1 MTKPSKNLPKLLL
14 RPDRTASNSNLM
26 WIGISLVLVGLSAD
40 IASATSYNS
49 ADTISSNDIEAPR
62 EHDLPDGHQADT
74 LLALTALQVKS
85 SDDERSVPPLA
96 SQSWVVDESDRESIR
111 FSYTGADL
119 PDDHETADLVSQLA
133 DPESALSMLP
143 STAVQVE
150 FEPSSVHRLPHAE
163 PAEIELDSATETIPS
178 QSQAANISQPS
189 HTPGA
194 TPAASI
200 STTLQGDRPSFE
212 RATQTH
218 STREIASAS
227 QSFPILEFEE
237 QWNDSGGSDSDVNA
251 NQIAYSSNFT
261 ENSATDEINPD
272 LDESVDGSLD
282 ASLNLQE
289 DSDDADGLAPHH
301 STGITVSV
309 SPVQE
314 AYQSRNQFTFQPPV
328 EVELPTSDAIAY
340 NSDFTSPHASMP
352 QVPTL
357 GGSPI
362 GTHPES
368 DVSPLARSPHSVP
381 LAHLH
386 PSLPT
391 ASLDAMS
398 LQEVQGVLPILIA
411 VPMNPPMGRDRSGS
425 DTLPPP
431 PSLPVAAGVNVGTP
445 AEQPQ
450 NYTAAIPIPQSYP
463 REQAT
468 PASPDSIPLPVAVAP
483 WTLPPPV
490 AATEESFAGTHSSP
504 NPVAFNPSAPFAP
517 VTALNQSPAGQS
529 VGPDRGNSGMNSS
542 FESSDRISPMAF
554 ASQTPSV
561 TPRSDAAYPVP
572 YSATGAY
579 NPNSPHSSAGA
590 YNPRA
595 PYPSTVSP
603 LVTYAGAVF
612 PSVGPNRAT
621 PPTFVPSDPFDP
633 PVSHEVPLW
642 QSGAL
647 AGQADPS
654 LPVLIPVEPVF
665 NTAQTAP
672 FPSSQTPESTF
683 PPPPTPPANVQ
694 QDSLTDRTPVTPP
707 TLQLQGAGILVDDDF
722 SARARLSGTYY
733 LTPQIL
739 VGGALDLTEGTAFS
753 DSETEGFNINE
764 LYLAASLRDLPN
776 LRFVV
781 GQLDL
786 TSYFDRNSFAKD
798 SLTHFFNPVFQTN
811 PALAAN
817 AIGSRPGALINFSP
831 TDNLDVRAAAF
842 SSDRSIGDFDLDGFA
857 GEVGFRV
864 GNLILRGTY
873 VSARDGGTNDGP
885 PEIFGFDR
893 GDDVFGIEEGDR
905 EESFGFNAEL
915 FIPEIN
921 MGLFGRYGRYENLD
935 AGVSADTFSG
945 GFNFLDVFMRNDRLG
960 LAYGRALSNDDLRQE
975 RDDKTP
981 DVVEVF
987 YDFPLL
993 SNPNTRLGVTL
1004 QQRDE
1009 FSETVA
1015 GIRIRTTFDI
1025 LP

>member
-1 MTKPSKNLPKLLL
+1 MTKLSKNLPKLLL
-14 RPDRTASNSNLM
+14 RPDWTSSNTNLVWM
-26 WIGISLVLVGLSAD
+26 GIGLALVGLNAD
-40 IASATSYNS
+40 VASATSS
-49 ADTISSNDIEAPR
+49 DHADTVNLDDVEAPL
-62 EHDLPDGHQADT
+62 ENELTDSQQADT
-74 LLALTALQVKS
+74 LPILTALQVKS
-85 SDDERSVPPLA
+85 SDEGKPLPPLA
-96 SQSWVVDESDRESIR
+96 SQSSVENESVSESIR
-111 FSYTGADL
+111 FSHTGADL
-119 PDDHETADLVSQLA
+119 PEEHETADLVSQLS
-133 DPESALSMLP
+133 DPESALSVVP
-143 STAVQVE
+143 STTVQVE
-150 FEPSSVHRLPHAE
+150 FEASSVHRLPQS
-163 PAEIELDSATETIPS
+163 DSVDIGVDPATEALSSRS
-178 QSQAANISQPS
+178 QSADAPQPLPPHIAAPVV
-189 HTPGA
+189 PGA
-194 TPAASI
+194 PV
-200 STTLQGDRPSFE
+200 LGGDRPSVQRPPTRAQSVQRITPSVRAFPTLE
-212 RATQTH
+212 SAESGDGSVAPDSELNATQIVYNSDFAED
-218 STREIASAS
+218 STADDISLDLDNPAALSLDDALD
-227 QSFPILEFEE
+227 Q
-237 QWNDSGGSDSDVNA
+237 
-251 NQIAYSSNFT
+251 T
-261 ENSATDEINPD
+261 EN
-272 LDESVDGSLD
+272 V
-282 ASLNLQE
+282 
-289 DSDDADGLAPHH
+289 DDAPELAARR

-309 SPVQE
+309 LPVQE
-314 AYQSRNQFTFQPPV
+314 AYQSRDRFAFRPPV
-328 EVELPTSDAIAY
+328 AVESPTTEAIAY
-340 NSDFTSPHASMP
+340 NPNFTPPHTSMP

-357 GGSPI
+357 GGSPV
-362 GTHPES
+362 GS
-368 DVSPLARSPHSVP
+368 YAVSAASPSAISTHSVP
-381 LAHLH
+381 LSHLH

-411 VPMNPPMGRDRSGS
+411 VPANPPMGRGRSGS

-431 PSLPVAAGVNVGTP
+431 PSLPVAASLNFGAA

-450 NYTAAIPIPQSYP
+450 NYTTAIPIPQSYP
-463 REQAT
+463 WGQAT
-468 PASPDSIPLPVAVAP
+468 PASTESIPLPVAAAP
-483 WTLPPPV
+483 WTSPTPV
-490 AATEESFAGTHSSP
+490 AATRELPLGAYSSP
-504 NPVAFNPSAPFAP
+504 SPAAFNPSAPFSL
-517 VTALNQSPAGQS
+517 VALPNQPSAGHS
-529 VGPDRGNSGMNSS
+529 VIPNRWDSGMNSS
-542 FESSDRISPMAF
+542 FESPFI
-554 ASQTPSV
+554 PSE
-561 TPRSDAAYPVP
+561 PFDAPG
-572 YSATGAY
+572 S
-579 NPNSPHSSAGA
+579 HS
-590 YNPRA
+590 
-595 PYPSTVSP
+595 
-603 LVTYAGAVF
+603 
-612 PSVGPNRAT
+612 
-621 PPTFVPSDPFDP
+621 VPS
-633 PVSHEVPLW
+633 SW
-642 QSGAL
+642 RSGDL
-647 AGQADPS
+647 IGQADPS

-665 NTAQTAP
+665 DSAQTPP

-683 PPPPTPPANVQ
+683 PPPSTPPATIQ
-694 QDSLTDRTPVTPP
+694 QNSLTGRTPITPP

-798 SLTHFFNPVFQTN
+798 SLTHFFNPAFQTN

>member
-1 MTKPSKNLPKLLL
+1 MTKPSKNLPKLIL
-14 RPDRTASNSNLM
+14 RPDRTPSNTNLVWM
-26 WIGISLVLVGLSAD
+26 GIGLALVGLNAD
-40 IASATSYNS
+40 VASATSSNH
-49 ADTISSNDIEAPR
+49 ADTVNLDDVEA
-62 EHDLPDGHQADT
+62 LPENELTDGQQADT
-74 LLALTALQVKS
+74 LPILTALQVKS
-85 SDDERSVPPLA
+85 SDEGKPLPPLA
-96 SQSWVVDESDRESIR
+96 SQSSGANEGVSESIR
-111 FSYTGADL
+111 FSHTGADL
-119 PDDHETADLVSQLA
+119 PDEHETADLVSQLS
-133 DPESALSMLP
+133 DPESALSVLP
-143 STAVQVE
+143 STTVQVE
-150 FEPSSVHRLPHAE
+150 FEAASVHRLPLSE
-163 PAEIELDSATETIPS
+163 SIDIDIDPAREAP
-178 QSQAANISQPS
+178 PS
-189 HTPGA
+189 HSQTADAPQSSYTHAAATAVPGPPTLGGDRTA
-194 TPAASI
+194 IQRPSTRVQSAQRLTPAARVFP
-200 STTLQGDRPSFE
+200 TLESEESGDNSVE
-212 RATQTH
+212 SESELNATQIVY
-218 STREIASAS
+218 R
-227 QSFPILEFEE
+227 
-237 QWNDSGGSDSDVNA
+237 SDFA
-251 NQIAYSSNFT
+251 
-261 ENSATDEINPD
+261 ENSTADDISLD
-272 LDESVDGSLD
+272 LDDPADLSLD
-282 ASLNLQE
+282 DSLDQTE
-289 DSDDADGLAPHH
+289 TVDPAELAAPG

-309 SPVQE
+309 LPVQE
-314 AYQSRNQFTFQPPV
+314 AYQSRDRFAFRPPV
-328 EVELPTSDAIAY
+328 EVESPTTEAIAY
-340 NSDFTSPHASMP
+340 NPDFTPPHVSMP
-352 QVPTL
+352 QVPSM
-357 GGSPI
+357 GGSPV
-362 GTHPES
+362 GAYTVS
-368 DVSPLARSPHSVP
+368 AVSPSALPTHSVP

-411 VPMNPPMGRDRSGS
+411 VPANPPTGRGRSSS

-431 PSLPVAAGVNVGTP
+431 LPVAASLSFGTA

-450 NYTAAIPIPQSYP
+450 NYTTSIPIPQSYP
-463 REQAT
+463 WGQPA
-468 PASPDSIPLPVAVAP
+468 PASTESIPLPVAAAP
-483 WTLPPPV
+483 WIPPTPVTATGELPG
-490 AATEESFAGTHSSP
+490 GTYLSP
-504 NPVAFNPSAPFAP
+504 SPSAFNPSAPFAP
-517 VTALNQSPAGQS
+517 VVPNQPSVGQS
-529 VGPDRGNSGMNSS
+529 GTPNRWDSGMNSS
-542 FESSDRISPMAF
+542 FEPSFIPSEPLD
-554 ASQTPSV
+554 ASVS
-561 TPRSDAAYPVP
+561 
-572 YSATGAY
+572 
-579 NPNSPHSSAGA
+579 HS
-590 YNPRA
+590 
-595 PYPSTVSP
+595 
-603 LVTYAGAVF
+603 
-612 PSVGPNRAT
+612 
-621 PPTFVPSDPFDP
+621 VPS
-633 PVSHEVPLW
+633 SW
-642 QSGAL
+642 RSGDL
-647 AGQADPS
+647 IGQADPS

-665 NTAQTAP
+665 DSAQTTP
-672 FPSSQTPESTF
+672 FPSSQTPGSTF
-683 PPPPTPPANVQ
+683 PPPSTPPADGQ
-694 QDSLTDRTPVTPP
+694 QTSLTGRTPITPP

-798 SLTHFFNPVFQTN
+798 SLTHFFNPAFQTN

-842 SSDRSIGDFDLDGFA
+842 SSDRSIGDFALDGFA

-935 AGVSADTFSG
+935 AGLSADTFSG